1 VSGAIRIRLWGL
13 RSECETAAQR
23 IAAVLAVVSVSE
35 PRADRGQS
43 SLVRVY
49 IEARLPDDTGS
60 REPEGAAALTSTGSR
75 TTAETGKGAA
85 ESRAGRGSSDAAAK

>member
-1 VSGAIRIRLWGL
+1 MNGAIRIRLWGL

-23 IAAVLAVVSVSE
+23 IASVLPVVSVSE

-49 IEARLPDDTGS
+49 IEARLPDDT
-60 REPEGAAALTSTGSR
+60 STYHP
-75 TTAETGKGAA
+75 A
-85 ESRAGRGSSDAAAK
+85 AGRELEAGS

>member
-23 IAAVLAVVSVSE
+23 IAAVLPVVSVSE

-49 IEARLPDDTGS
+49 IEARLPDANPHHTEADRELKAGS
-60 REPEGAAALTSTGSR
+60 
-75 TTAETGKGAA
+75 
-85 ESRAGRGSSDAAAK
+85 

>member
-13 RSECETAAQR
+13 RSECEAAAR
-23 IAAVLAVVSVSE
+23 LIAAALPVVSVSE

-49 IEARLPDDTGS
+49 IEARLPDDTGP
-60 REPEGAAALTSTGSR
+60 RHAAAGREL
-75 TTAETGKGAA
+75 ETGQ
-85 ESRAGRGSSDAAAK
+85 

>member
-13 RSECETAAQR
+13 RSECETAAQH
-23 IAAVLAVVSVSE
+23 IASVLPVVSVSE

-49 IEARLPDDTGS
+49 IEARLPDDT
-60 REPEGAAALTSTGSR
+60 STHHR
-75 TTAETGKGAA
+75 A
-85 ESRAGRGSSDAAAK
+85 AGRELEAGS

>member
-1 VSGAIRIRLWGL
+1 MSGAIRIRLWGL
-13 RSECETAAQR
+13 RGECETAALR

-49 IEARLPDDTGS
+49 IDARLPDDTGPDHTAAS
-60 REPEGAAALTSTGSR
+60 RELEPGS
-75 TTAETGKGAA
+75 
-85 ESRAGRGSSDAAAK
+85 

>member
-13 RSECETAAQR
+13 RSECETAARR

-49 IEARLPDDTGS
+49 IEARLHDDTGPRHTAAD
-60 REPEGAAALTSTGSR
+60 RELEPGS
-75 TTAETGKGAA
+75 
-85 ESRAGRGSSDAAAK
+85 

>member
-1 VSGAIRIRLWGL
+1 MLGPPGL
-13 RSECETAAQR
+13 ETAAQR

-60 REPEGAAALTSTGSR
+60 RELAPS
-75 TTAETGKGAA
+75 ETGKTD
-85 ESRAGRGSSDAAAK
+85 R

>member
-1 VSGAIRIRLWGL
+1 MSGAIRIRLWGL

-49 IEARLPDDTGS
+49 LDARLPDDTAQTE
-60 REPEGAAALTSTGSR
+60 RAWPA
-75 TTAETGKGAA
+75 TAKPPPGPHPTKEAQP
-85 ESRAGRGSSDAAAK
+85 S

>member
-1 VSGAIRIRLWGL
+1 VSGAIKIRLWGL

-23 IAAVLAVVSVSE
+23 IACVLPVVSVSE

-49 IEARLPDDTGS
+49 IEARLPGDT
-60 REPEGAAALTSTGSR
+60 RPQH
-75 TTAETGKGAA
+75 TA
-85 ESRAGRGSSDAAAK
+85 AGRELEPGS

>member
-13 RSECETAAQR
+13 KSECETAARR

-49 IEARLPDDTGS
+49 IEARLPDDTS
-60 REPEGAAALTSTGSR
+60 PHHT
-75 TTAETGKGAA
+75 AA
-85 ESRAGRGSSDAAAK
+85 ERELKARS

>member
-23 IAAVLAVVSVSE
+23 IAAVLPVVSVSE

-49 IEARLPDDTGS
+49 LEARLPDDAGARHPAADRELEAGS
-60 REPEGAAALTSTGSR
+60 
-75 TTAETGKGAA
+75 
-85 ESRAGRGSSDAAAK
+85 